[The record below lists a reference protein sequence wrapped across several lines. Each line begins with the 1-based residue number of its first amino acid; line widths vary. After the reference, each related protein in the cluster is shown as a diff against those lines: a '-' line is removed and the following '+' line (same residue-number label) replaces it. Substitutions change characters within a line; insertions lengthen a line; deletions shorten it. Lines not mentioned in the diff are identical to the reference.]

1 MLDVTVSPSRNAA
14 DGGLSHSLPADVL
27 IAPDDGWSAD
37 LEETV
42 ILLSPDCAINPNDLA
57 DLLED
62 TCFCA
67 RDDVDDDSWS
77 TQQRNFQMQA
87 RQIANA
93 LLLGEDAA
101 ILERIRDIVHDE
113 IGWLIPAGRQVSMVA
128 GGGQVELAFANEVTV
143 STSD

>member
-1 MLDVTVSPSRNAA
+1 MSRW
-14 DGGLSHSLPADVL
+14 VL
-27 IAPDDGWSAD
+27 IAPDDGWSVD
-37 LEETV
+37 LDDTV
-42 ILLSPDCAINPNDLA
+42 ILLSPDCAIAPNDLA

-62 TCFCA
+62 ACFCA

-128 GGGQVELAFANEVTV
+128 GAGCVDLAFVDGQVTAA
-143 STSD
+143 SA